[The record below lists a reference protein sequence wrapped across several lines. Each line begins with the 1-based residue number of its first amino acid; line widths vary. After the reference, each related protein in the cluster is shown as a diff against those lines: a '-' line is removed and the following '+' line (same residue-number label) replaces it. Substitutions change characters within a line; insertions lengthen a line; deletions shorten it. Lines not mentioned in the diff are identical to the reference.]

1 MSLKIGGMILSLL
14 MVNKKSKEN
23 EELKNQELSK
33 NFVGKY
39 IYLKIEPNTNNTGN
53 YEWLSPSD
61 RQKWKNYYDNPI
73 KFEIFDFKD
82 NRAEIKYN
90 LLKIKTNFKGFFNK
104 MEHCT
109 ALFEDKYN
117 VDIRFE
123 DNQIIIDGG
132 GSRSY
137 LSIIQYI
144 PKESA
149 ITLFNLNKKLYPNF
163 KPQMNSILE
172 TSGGLRRVIPI
183 KE

>member
-1 MSLKIGGMILSLL
+1 
-14 MVNKKSKEN
+14 
-23 EELKNQELSK
+23 
-33 NFVGKY
+33 
-39 IYLKIEPNTNNTGN
+39 
-53 YEWLSPSD
+53 
-61 RQKWKNYYDNPI
+61 
-73 KFEIFDFKD
+73 
-82 NRAEIKYN
+82 
-90 LLKIKTNFKGFFNK
+90 

-109 ALFEDKYN
+109 APFEDKYN
-117 VDIRFE
+117 VDLRFE

-137 LSIIQYI
+137 LSTIQYI